1 MNLKD
6 CICDCWGFIRK
17 RSRSSIL
24 EIKIE
29 GKPQEEVIHSG
40 TIRTILFYI
49 LLSCFMLSGFIIAKY
64 VAIPYKYLFVS
75 PSFYNNP
82 ILGWTS
88 SVWSGVLGIHG
99 TIAALSI
106 TFMGMLVEQASKSSE
121 YGFESLSKV
130 LLLRNYQ
137 FLDFS
142 IQSVCSLLCGVFL
155 LLIGSGL
162 IGYLISTYLSMNF
175 IVRYGVMYYRLYNLT
190 ENPDL
195 IKRLLFDAIE
205 SVGTKYKKLN
215 ESRLNLINEFNKL
228 ENKYDFICVDNSL
241 MYWNKDAITLNI
253 FPAKTSDI
261 VSGFIPSC
269 LEKVARAIGE
279 LDHKEKPK
287 IFFDFSFLSPLSNSS
302 IKILASKDNAP
313 DSKFI
318 ETIEGILKEGFVYN
332 SVPYIYSEFK
342 QFEEALVNNVRNS
355 LLNGNEWSL
364 DFGVKTFNALTSHSD
379 YKSTLKNIDLSI
391 TASNKKDIIET
402 SILSKFFEK
411 MVSEALKQNNLEKSV
426 DIMRGLI
433 DLSRYIYSAESYFD
447 FYKKIFRFFE
457 YRIKYRADES
467 NFILFDLYSTT
478 VMKNFA
484 YGNSKA
490 FDIDTKFVTKSIKY
504 LDLNNKSDY
513 DHLNEV
519 QKKMLSFVFEVVT
532 LILMRIEHVMNKVKD
547 GSEELKN
554 LSDCLKSWVNADF
567 LEEIYFKKETYHMLF
582 SVPNEYSLFDVE
594 SKIREISDGEPT
606 WRSISN
612 DTYKMIAFML
622 TQSSF
627 NTNRFNLIFV
637 RDGRE
642 LKLNTS
648 IRTHEINSIVGYIRG
663 EKFTELMK
671 IVTNTEEFQSNREQ
685 VAKEL
690 ESISSSMSS
699 LILDEVMSSDLN
711 QNLVEEYIKQ
721 VNLSAEKLFELIVPL
736 NDITL
741 SAGVDGGD
749 LNILISK
756 REVISAVDGVSCPM
770 NIEGNSRRVVYGWVY
785 SVLNKIDYSTVS
797 IIELNSFQEL
807 HTEKLISIEFK
818 VKDRVNTYRYSKGLR
833 VNDKDGVF
841 GLKGSGM
848 YFLDLVENYD
858 LERENELL
866 TTNIEKID
874 DSNLRAVK
882 DKFHFKDDNP
892 YLYSL
897 MHVDFKLLATPRKDL
912 KLYYL
917 SEEKCR
923 EINER
928 QEREMEQLMQK
939 NIQNNADNETVS

>member
-1 MNLKD
+1 M
-6 CICDCWGFIRK
+6 
-17 RSRSSIL
+17 

-29 GKPQEEVIHSG
+29 GKPQEEVIHSR
-40 TIRTILFYI
+40 TIRTILFYL
-49 LLSCFMLSGFIIAKY
+49 LLSTFMLSGFLIEKY
-64 VAIPYKYLFVS
+64 IAIPYKYLFVS

-130 LLLRNYQ
+130 LLLRSYR

-162 IGYLISTYLSMNF
+162 IGYLISMYLSMSF
-175 IVRYGVMYYRLYNLT
+175 IVRYGVMYYKLYNLT
-190 ENPDL
+190 EKPDL

-205 SVGTKYKKLN
+205 SIGTKYKKLN
-215 ESRLNLINEFNKL
+215 ESRLNLINEFKKL
-228 ENKYDFICVDNSL
+228 GNKYDYIYLDHDS
-241 MYWNKDAITLNI
+241 MYWNKDAITLNV

-261 VSGFIPSC
+261 VSGFIPNC
-269 LEKVARAIGE
+269 LEQVSKVFNE
-279 LDHKEKPK
+279 LNHDEKPK

-302 IKILASKDNAP
+302 VKILTSKDNAL
-313 DSKFI
+313 DAKFI
-318 ETIEGILKEGFVYN
+318 ETIEEILKGGFVYN
-332 SVPYIYSEFK
+332 SVPYIYGEFK
-342 QFEEALVNNVRNS
+342 LFEEALVNNVRNS

-364 DFGVKTFNALTSHSD
+364 DFGVKTFNALTSHGD

-433 DLSRYIYSAESYFD
+433 DLSRYIYSAENYFD
-447 FYKKIFRFFE
+447 FYKNIFSFFE

-513 DHLNEV
+513 DHLNDV
-519 QKKMLSFVFEVVT
+519 QRKMLSFVFEVVT
-532 LILMRIEHVMNKVKD
+532 LILMRIEHVINKVKVKD
-547 GSEELKN
+547 GSEELKS
-554 LSDCLKSWVNADF
+554 LSDCLKSWVNAEF

-582 SVPNEYSLFDVE
+582 SVPHEYSLFNVE
-594 SKIREISDGEPT
+594 SKIREISDGEAT

-612 DTYKMIAFML
+612 DTYKMMAFML

-642 LKLNTS
+642 LKLNTTIS
-648 IRTHEINSIVGYIRG
+648 THEISSIVSYIRG
-663 EKFTELMK
+663 DNFTELMK
-671 IVTNTEEFQSNREQ
+671 VVTDTEEVQSNKEQ

-699 LILDEVMSSDLN
+699 LILDEVMLSDLN
-711 QNLVEEYIKQ
+711 QQLVEEYIKQ
-721 VNLSAEKLFELIVPL
+721 VNLSAEKFFELIVPL

-741 SAGVDGGD
+741 VIGVDGGD

-756 REVISAVDGVSCPM
+756 REVISAVDGVSYSM
-770 NIEGNSRRVVYGWVY
+770 NVEGNSKRVVYDWIF
-785 SVLNKIDYSTVS
+785 SVLNRIDYSKVS
-797 IIELNSFQEL
+797 VIEINSLQEL
-807 HTEKLISIEFK
+807 HTEKLISIEYK

-833 VNDKDGVF
+833 VNDKDGHL
-841 GLKGSGM
+841 GLNGSGM
-848 YFLDLVENYD
+848 YFLDLVESYD
-858 LERENELL
+858 LERENEILK
-866 TTNIEKID
+866 TNIEKID
-874 DSNLRAVK
+874 DSNLTVIK
-882 DKFHFKDDNP
+882 DKFDFKNDNP

-897 MHVDFKLLATPRKDL
+897 IHVDFKLSATQRDGS

-928 QEREMEQLMQK
+928 QEREMEQLLQK
-939 NIQNNADNETVS
+939 NIQDNADNETVS